1 MEPTQTALIVA
12 VPEAEP
18 AVGRFRSAL
27 DHAAGWGVPAHV
39 TVLYPFLRPD
49 QITDNVLIALGQV
62 IEAVTRFEVAF
73 TDVRWFEKNVVWLA
87 PQPDDGFRRLT
98 TAVWQRFPEAPPY
111 GGAHTEVVPH
121 LTIGHDAP
129 VSVLRH
135 AGETVRAHLP
145 IRARVEAVRLI
156 AGAPAA
162 NSWRTLSEFRLGP
175 AACPV
180 DRAPDRER
188 PQSA

>member
-18 AVGRFRSAL
+18 AVGRFRFAL

-39 TVLYPFLRPD
+39 TVLYPFLPPE
-49 QITDNVLIALGQV
+49 QITDDVLTALGQV
-62 IEAVTRFEVAF
+62 IEAVTRFEVMF
-73 TDVRWFEKNVVWLA
+73 TDVRWFENNVVWLA

-111 GGAHTEVVPH
+111 AGAHAEAVPH

-135 AGETVRAHLP
+135 AGESVRAHLP
-145 IRARVEAVRLI
+145 IRASVEAVRLI
-156 AGAPAA
+156 AGAPAP
-162 NSWRTLSEFRLGP
+162 NSWRTLSEFRLRP
-175 AACPV
+175 AA
-180 DRAPDRER
+180 
-188 PQSA
+188 